1 MRRKLSRNY
10 RYFVYFL
17 ELLILLSALLLFY
30 NFLIPIGK
38 DGKSVYFPDRNR
50 TVVLNTLRKYGYNI
64 TDIDTLLLLDKHL
77 PKKGWYTITHTK
89 SGRYAFFHHLADHRA
104 NTMWVKVFAGE
115 TTEEMLTRLAHDTKR
130 DLQKLKK
137 YYRQKQ
143 HLPQGD
149 IFAGKYLIA
158 RDADAQAIIDYLFL
172 HSQRKLESFK
182 KQFYC
187 YGLDGEMLKMLI
199 TIASIIQ
206 KETNDVEEMP
216 MIASVIYNR
225 LHKQMKLQM
234 DSTLNYGSY
243 SHCIV
248 TPERIKYDTSLYNT
262 YKYKGL
268 PPAPLGTVSMEALR
282 AAMFPAKSDYLF
294 FMLTPTGKHTFSKT
308 YEEHL
313 AALKSFREYQ
323 KERIKAQQ
331 KPRKSKEQNHS
342 LGKVSL
348 PKKAS

>member
-1 MRRKLSRNY
+1 MKRKFSRNY

-17 ELLILLSALLLFY
+17 ELLIALSALLLFY
-30 NFLIPIGK
+30 NFFIPIGK
-38 DGKSVYFPDRNR
+38 EGKSVYFPDRNR
-50 TVVLNTLRKYGYNI
+50 TAVLDTLRRYGYNI
-64 TDIDTLLLLDKHL
+64 TDLDTLLLSENNL
-77 PKKGWYTITHTK
+77 PKKGWYTISHTQ

-104 NTMWVKVFAGE
+104 KTMWVKVFAGE
-115 TTEEMLTRLAHDTKR
+115 TTEEMLSRLAHDTKR
-130 DLQKLKK
+130 DLPKLKQ
-137 YYRQKQ
+137 YYSQKQ
-143 HLPQGD
+143 HLLEGD

-158 RDADAQAIIDYLFL
+158 RDADAQAVIDYLFL

-182 KQFYC
+182 RQFYC
-187 YGLDGEMLKMLI
+187 YGLNDEMLKNLV

-206 KETNDVEEMP
+206 KETNDVKEMP
-216 MIASVIYNR
+216 MISSVIYNR

-248 TPERIKYDTSLYNT
+248 TPERIKCDTSLYNT

-282 AAMFPAKSDYLF
+282 AAMLPAKSDYLF

-308 YEEHL
+308 YKEHL

-323 KERIKAQQ
+323 KEKKKTEKREPK
-331 KPRKSKEQNHS
+331 KQNLS
-342 LGKVSL
+342 SGKVSL

>member
-17 ELLILLSALLLFY
+17 ELLIALSALLLFY
-30 NFLIPIGK
+30 NFFIPIGEE
-38 DGKSVYFPDRNR
+38 GKNVYFSDRNR
-50 TVVLNTLRKYGYNI
+50 TAVLDTLRRYGYNI
-64 TDIDTLLLLDKHL
+64 TDLDTLLLSDKYL

-104 NTMWVKVFAGE
+104 KTMWVKVFAGE
-115 TTEEMLTRLAHDTKR
+115 TTEEMLSRLAYDTKR
-130 DLQKLKK
+130 DLPKLKQ
-137 YYRQKQ
+137 YYSQKK
-143 HLPQGD
+143 HLLEGD

-158 RDADAQAIIDYLFL
+158 RDADAQAVIDYLFL

-182 KQFYC
+182 RQFYC
-187 YGLDGEMLKMLI
+187 YGLDDEMLKSLV

-225 LHKQMKLQM
+225 LHKKMKLQM

-248 TPERIKYDTSLYNT
+248 TPERIRCDTSLYNT

-308 YEEHL
+308 YQEHL
-313 AALKSFREYQ
+313 AALKSFREHQ
-323 KERIKAQQ
+323 KEKKRVGK
-331 KPRKSKEQNHS
+331 RESKEQNLS
-342 LGKVSL
+342 SDKVSL